1 MVLDWYNVSIQRVFK
16 FCLEKLEKRYE
27 EMNYKKRRDEVLS
40 KMEKNSVLVLYS
52 GVRHHVSADEYAPFE
67 ANRNF
72 FYLTGIRRENM
83 MLILDNATEE
93 PTETLLIE
101 EADPDR
107 ERWMGKK
114 MTVDEAKAQAQ
125 IEKVGFID
133 TEKGIINRMLTRED
147 VYTVYFDTYRHDI
160 DDLEDYNMMKAREFA
175 QKYLGVRVKDCAP
188 IIAEMRMQKDEDEV
202 SLIREAIKLTDGGL
216 KNLMSHLQPGQMEY
230 PAQAD
235 FEYSI
240 KRNGADGVAFHT
252 IAGSGINGTMLHY
265 VTNECECKDNTLL
278 LLDLG
283 AKYKGYCADITR
295 TYPVNGKFTEKQR
308 MVYEV
313 VLAANRAVAKTAKPG
328 MTLRELN
335 DVCKKV
341 LAEGCIRMGLIEK
354 EEEIGKYYMH
364 GVSHHLGIDVHDV
377 SVASNSKLRP
387 GAVISDEP
395 GLYIDE
401 WEIGIRV
408 EDDLLITEDGCE
420 CLSEDVMR
428 TPDEIE
434 AFMAE
439 AHK

>member
-1 MVLDWYNVSIQRVFK
+1 MNFAERRKQVF
-16 FCLEKLEKRYE
+16 E
-27 EMNYKKRRDEVLS
+27 
-40 KMEKNSVLVLYS
+40 KMERQSALILFS
-52 GVRHHVSADEYAPFE
+52 GIESHVSADEYAPFE
-67 ANRNF
+67 ADRNF
-72 FYLTGIRRENM
+72 FYLTGLRRDHM
-83 MLILDNATEE
+83 ILLMKKTLKEE
-93 PTETLLIE
+93 QVILFIE
-101 EADPDR
+101 EADPTQ
-107 ERWMGKK
+107 ERWYGRKV
-114 MTVDEAKAQAQ
+114 TVDEAKE
-125 IEKVGFID
+125 ISGID
-133 TEKGIINRMLTRED
+133 NVMFLDSFEGAVDRMMARED
-147 VYTVYFDTYRHDI
+147 IDSLYFDCYRYQFEDMP
-160 DDLEDYNMMKAREFA
+160 DYNMIKAKEFA
-175 QKYLGVRVKDCAP
+175 EKYPGHAVKN
-188 IIAEMRMQKDEDEV
+188 ISQVIAELRMQKDGDEV
-202 SLIREAIKLTDGGL
+202 ALVREAIGITDKAL
-216 KNLMSHLQPGQMEY
+216 QYVMKHLEPGMAEY
-230 PAQAD
+230 QAQAD

-401 WEIGIRV
+401 WEIGIRI
-408 EDDLLITEDGCE
+408 EDDLLITENGCE
-420 CLSEDVMR
+420 CLSEAIIRD
-428 TPDEIE
+428 PDEIE
-434 AFMAE
+434 AFM
-439 AHK
+439 KDR